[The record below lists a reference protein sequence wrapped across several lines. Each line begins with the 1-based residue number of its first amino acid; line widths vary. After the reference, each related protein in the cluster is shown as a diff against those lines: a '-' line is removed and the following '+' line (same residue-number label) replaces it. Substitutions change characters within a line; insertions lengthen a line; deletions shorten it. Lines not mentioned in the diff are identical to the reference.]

1 VDRLISLRQWQL
13 ALKICELI
21 EIPAESGVHKVLTQW
36 CVGIMQAFKRQ
47 RDQPGGLD
55 GGVEPQLTE
64 ERVAAKI
71 LKRLET
77 QPGVSY
83 ADVADVAARQELKHL
98 ASLLLDR
105 EPNLARQVMVLLK
118 LKEVDRALAKAA
130 QSQQPDLMHLVL
142 RHMRKTME
150 GSGGSGE
157 LELRLRRIPQA
168 LSLYQSCVRE
178 EAPDKALAL

>member
-1 VDRLISLRQWQL
+1 M
-13 ALKICELI
+13 

-36 CVGIMQAFKRQ
+36 CMGIMQAYKRQ
-47 RDQPGGLD
+47 RDQPGD
-55 GGVEPQLTE
+55 PSTDTNQLTE
-64 ERVAAKI
+64 ERVATKI

-83 ADVADVAARQELKHL
+83 ADVADVAAKQDLKHL

-105 EPNLARQVMVLLK
+105 EPNLARQVVVLLK
-118 LKEVDRALAKAA
+118 LKEVDKALTKAA
-130 QSQQPDLMHLVL
+130 QSQQPDLMYLVI
-142 RHMRKTME
+142 RHMCKTME
-150 GSGGSGE
+150 GSGSSGE
-157 LELRLRRIPQA
+157 LELKLRRIPQA